1 MSPGFRERGPQAG
14 TPGGCIWWQ
23 GLRRRERRAATAR
36 EGDPDGEGADA
47 KKVRGRARKG
57 SWRPLWKDL
66 EGQTMVT
73 SLGKVFLNGSHRQ
86 AFALSQDRLTSPA
99 VPSPGPALELMVLQ
113 KSLQRCKLQFPH
125 LQNGH
130 VNNSNNAC

>member
-14 TPGGCIWWQ
+14 TPGGCTWWQ
-23 GLRRRERRAATAR
+23 GLRISVRRQGLQRRERQAATAR
-36 EGDPDGEGADA
+36 EGDPDREGADA

-73 SLGKVFLNGSHRQ
+73 SWGKCS
-86 AFALSQDRLTSPA
+86 
-99 VPSPGPALELMVLQ
+99 
-113 KSLQRCKLQFPH
+113 
-125 LQNGH
+125 
-130 VNNSNNAC
+130 